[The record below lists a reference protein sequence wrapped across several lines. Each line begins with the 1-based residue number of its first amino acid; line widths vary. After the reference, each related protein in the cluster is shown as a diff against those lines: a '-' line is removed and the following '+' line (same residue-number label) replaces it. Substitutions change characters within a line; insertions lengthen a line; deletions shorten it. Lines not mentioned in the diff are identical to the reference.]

1 MDMITANDSAA
12 NISDKIKEILFT
24 KSAQRIDAVKPD
36 VAATMFGDEVPE
48 VSEEEPE
55 TEATG
60 ELETEE
66 EPQEEEEVPNTVGAG
81 TSFSEATL
89 VRLVNTATGTDHVVT
104 VQETAGGTT
113 VGTFTILRGSVEVLE
128 KQTTHTVSVNAGTAV
143 LGAKVGYTN

>member
-1 MDMITANDSAA
+1 MNAMLDKGASANDV
-12 NISDKIKEILFT
+12 SDKIKEILFT

-66 EPQEEEEVPNTVGAG
+66 EPQDEK
-81 TSFSEATL
+81 
-89 VRLVNTATGTDHVVT
+89 TDG
-104 VQETAGGTT
+104 E
-113 VGTFTILRGSVEVLE
+113 
-128 KQTTHTVSVNAGTAV
+128 
-143 LGAKVGYTN
+143 